1 MEKYL
6 IVVDM
11 QNDFVT
17 GSLGTKEAVSIVGN
31 VKSKLLQCIKDGYRI
46 FFTMDTHKEESY
58 AKSHEG
64 KFLPVEHC
72 IFGTEGWEIIP
83 ELKRIMPEPSGNCM
97 ILYKNSFGISSWD
110 SYIIYKFKDI
120 LDPEGF
126 KQTIEIVGLCTD
138 ICVISNALVLRSQLP
153 NAEIIVHA
161 DCCAGTTPE
170 KHKAAL
176 EVMKSCHITVMGE

>member
-1 MEKYL
+1 MSKIL
-6 IVVDM
+6 IVIDM
-11 QNDFVT
+11 QNDFIT
-17 GSLGTKEAVSIVGN
+17 GSLGSIDAYKIIRN
-31 VKSKLLQCIKDGYRI
+31 VRDKVEQCIKDGYRI

-83 ELKRIMPEPSGNCM
+83 ELKQIMPEPSENCM

-110 SYIIYKFKDI
+110 SYIIYRFKDI

-126 KQTIEIVGLCTD
+126 KQTIEIVGVCTD

-176 EVMKSCHITVMGE
+176 EVMKSCHITVIGE